1 MVQKEKGKLK
11 MEKILAEKHKALKEN
26 LLALGS
32 VAVAFSGGVDSTFL
46 LAAAK
51 EALGKNAIAITIR
64 SGFVP
69 AAEVEEATNF
79 SRELGIYHE
88 LIDVDELAI
97 EGVADNPPDRCYL
110 CKKALFTRLK
120 ARAGELG
127 VNFVVDGS
135 NLDDVGDY
143 RPGMRALAEL
153 DIKSPLREAN
163 LNKEEI
169 RSLSQAMNLPTW
181 DKPSFACLA
190 SRIPYGEKITKEKLL
205 GVEKAEVFLMAQ
217 GFRQMRVRCHG
228 NLARIEV
235 PEEEFAK
242 LADAEMRK
250 KVDEAFKKIGF
261 AYTAIDIKGY
271 RTGSLN
277 EVLK

>member
-1 MVQKEKGKLK
+1 
-11 MEKILAEKHKALKEN
+11 MEKILAEKYKALKEK
-26 LLALGS
+26 LLAFGS

-69 AAEVEEATNF
+69 AAEVEEATKF
-79 SRELGIYHE
+79 ARELGFYHE
-88 LIDVDELAI
+88 LIDVNELAI

-110 CKKALFTRLK
+110 CKKALFTSLR

-127 VNFVVDGS
+127 VSVVVDGS

-143 RPGMRALAEL
+143 RPGLRALAEL
-153 DIKSPLREAN
+153 DVKSPLREAY

-169 RSLSQAMNLPTW
+169 RALSRAMKLPTW

-205 GVEKAEVFLMAQ
+205 WVEKAEVFLTAQ
-217 GFRQMRVRCHG
+217 GFRQLRVRCHG

-242 LADAEMRK
+242 LADLEMRK
-250 KVDEAFKKIGF
+250 KVEEAFKKIGF

>member
-1 MVQKEKGKLK
+1 
-11 MEKILAEKHKALKEN
+11 MEKILAEKYKALKER

-46 LAAAK
+46 LAAAH
-51 EALGKNAIAITIR
+51 EALGKSAIAITIR

-69 AAEVEEATNF
+69 AAEVEEARKF
-79 SRELGIYHE
+79 ACELGIYHE
-88 LIDVDELAI
+88 FIEVDELAI
-97 EGVADNPPDRCYL
+97 EGIADNPPDRCYL

-120 ARAGELG
+120 TRAGELG

-153 DIKSPLREAN
+153 DIKSPLREVA
-163 LNKEEI
+163 LHKEEI
-169 RSLSQAMNLPTW
+169 RRLSKDMNLRTW

-217 GFRQMRVRCHG
+217 GFRQLRVRCHG
-228 NLARIEV
+228 SLARIEV
-235 PEEEFAK
+235 PEKDFAK
-242 LADAEMRK
+242 LADAEMRR
-250 KVDEAFKKIGF
+250 KVEEAFKKIGF